1 MVRLQSSMKILAIFV
16 TTVLHFS
23 MILGFNGKELSSDD
37 YTISGGPA
45 HPCFR
50 ECKENEDPMICHYN
64 FTVSLFTT
72 MSILCG
78 DCPDVEEDCSKPGCI
93 TAGGAVRSVSVVN
106 QRIPGPAI
114 LVCHNDIVVVN
125 VLNSFDNEG
134 SVIHWHGLRQ
144 RGRQYMDGVPYITQ
158 CPIQPYNEFQYSFK
172 ADVAGT
178 HLWHAHIGFEE
189 ADGLFGAMVIRQ
201 PPSKELNNYT
211 YDYDLPEHTIV
222 VWHWF
227 SQPTRD
233 VVKTALNRNESV
245 FGNGYII
252 NGKGNFL
259 DNENFRMPREVFNV
273 SEGYRYRF
281 RLMFN
286 AALYCPVEV
295 SVDNHKLL
303 VIGSE
308 SSYFEPIEVDSF
320 IINGGER
327 YDFVIEANQAPG
339 NYWMR
344 FRGMGDC
351 HKTEESS
358 GKAVEA
364 HAEAVLHYD
373 DAAVNTTLPD
383 GIPTYEEGYASGVLF
398 NPVQETK
405 PDYLANRTI
414 IRVSDLT
421 NIDTDSAMN
430 VSGDPDKT
438 VYLGFDFKSYDS
450 LEIPGPYPQVNN
462 VTFKYPSVPL
472 LTQRNL
478 ISSEMFC
485 PNIQAESSDCY
496 DEFCNCPYVIE
507 FDLGDLVEIVLV
519 DTSVIRDQD
528 HPFHMHGY
536 HFHVVAMEPLEEE
549 EEGPVT
555 VGRVKE
561 MNDNG
566 AIHKN
571 LETAPLKDT
580 ISVPMRGYTVI
591 RFIADNPGYWFFHCH
606 ISNHAELGMGVVL
619 KVGGHDEMV
628 SIPSDF
634 PQCGNWKW
642 TYHEEAAGS
651 RSYGS
656 LLALLLC
663 LSLLEVYYI
672 GMA

>member
-1 MVRLQSSMKILAIFV
+1 MNTPFNNFRTHSATCGQWLMKNLNLNLDLKDVSLLSFGEIVCLTSHSTFNFNILYTFSEALIVLQLTNNLPKVVMKNMCIQSSEGL
-16 TTVLHFS
+16 
-23 MILGFNGKELSSDD
+23 
-37 YTISGGPA
+37 Y
-45 HPCFR
+45 
-50 ECKENEDPMICHYN
+50 ENN
-64 FTVSLFTT
+64 
-72 MSILCG
+72 
-78 DCPDVEEDCSKPGCI
+78 
-93 TAGGAVRSVSVVN
+93 
-106 QRIPGPAI
+106 
-114 LVCHNDIVVVN
+114 
-125 VLNSFDNEG
+125 
-134 SVIHWHGLRQ
+134 
-144 RGRQYMDGVPYITQ
+144 
-158 CPIQPYNEFQYSFK
+158 
-172 ADVAGT
+172 
-178 HLWHAHIGFEE
+178 
-189 ADGLFGAMVIRQ
+189 
-201 PPSKELNNYT
+201 
-211 YDYDLPEHTIV
+211 
-222 VWHWF
+222 
-227 SQPTRD
+227 
-233 VVKTALNRNESV
+233 
-245 FGNGYII
+245 
-252 NGKGNFL
+252 
-259 DNENFRMPREVFNV
+259 
-273 SEGYRYRF
+273 GYRYRF

-663 LSLLEVYYI
+663 LSLLEKLLYTINLKILEFCFLNAINITLNSEIFKMLHYVTNL
-672 GMA
+672 G

>member
-1 MVRLQSSMKILAIFV
+1 MVILQSNMKVFKILAIFV
-16 TTVLHFS
+16 TTVLHNS
-23 MILGFNGKELSSDD
+23 MILGFTAKELSSDD
-37 YTISGGPA
+37 YTISGGTA
-45 HPCFR
+45 HPCYR

-64 FTVSLFTT
+64 FTVGLFTT
-72 MSILCG
+72 MSIQCG

-114 LVCHNDIVVVN
+114 LVCHNDIIVVN
-125 VLNSFDNEG
+125 VINAFDNEG
-134 SVIHWHGLRQ
+134 TVIHWHGLHQ
-144 RGRQYMDGVPYITQ
+144 RGRQYMDGVPYVTQ

-178 HLWHAHIGFEE
+178 HLWHAHIGFQE
-189 ADGLFGAMVIRQ
+189 ADGLFGAMIVRQ
-201 PPSKELNNYT
+201 PPAKEPNNDL
-211 YDYDLPEHTIV
+211 YDNDLPEHTII

-227 SQPTRD
+227 NEPTRD
-233 VVKTALNRNESV
+233 VVKTVLNRNENL

-259 DNENFRMPREVFNV
+259 DNETFTMPREVFNV
-273 SEGYRYRF
+273 SQGSRYRF
-281 RLMFN
+281 RLIFN
-286 AALYCPVEV
+286 AAIYCPVEV

-303 VIGSE
+303 LIASE
-308 SSYFEPIEVDSF
+308 SSSFEPIQVDSF

-344 FRGMGDC
+344 FRGMGSC
-351 HKTEESS
+351 HKTDEYS
-358 GKAVEA
+358 GKFVEA

-373 DAAVNTTLPD
+373 DASVTTTLPD

-398 NPVQETK
+398 NPVQEMN
-405 PDYLANRTI
+405 PDYLENRSI
-414 IRVSDLT
+414 IRVSDLK
-421 NIDTDSAMN
+421 NKDIDSAVD
-430 VSGDPDKT
+430 VSGTPDKI
-438 VYLGFDFKSYDS
+438 VYLGFYSKSYDS

-462 VTFKYPSVPL
+462 VTFKYPPVPL

-478 ISSEMFC
+478 ISSEKFC
-485 PNIQAESSDCY
+485 PNIQPESSECD

-519 DTSVIRDQD
+519 DPGTNQD

-536 HFHVVAMEPLEEE
+536 HFHVVAMDLLEQEE
-549 EEGPVT
+549 T
-555 VGRVKE
+555 VSLVRVKE
-561 MNDNG
+561 MNENG
-566 AIHKN
+566 AINKT
-571 LETAPLKDT
+571 LEGAPLKDT

-591 RFIADNPGYWFFHCH
+591 RFKADNPGYWFFHCH

-619 KVGGHDEMV
+619 KVGRHDEMV

-642 TYHEEAAGS
+642 SYHGEVAGS
-651 RSYGS
+651 ARSYGS
-656 LLALLLC
+656 LVALLFC

-672 GMA
+672 GMV